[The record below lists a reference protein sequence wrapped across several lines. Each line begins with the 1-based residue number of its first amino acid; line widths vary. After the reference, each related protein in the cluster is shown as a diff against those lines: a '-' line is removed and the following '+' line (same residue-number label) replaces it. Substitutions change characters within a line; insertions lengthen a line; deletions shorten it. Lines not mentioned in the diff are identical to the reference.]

1 MMPTSLVRIQGISV
15 QKYLRPSWVLGTLYD
30 WLAGLLTLILAR
42 TFYSLVHSLSSIHS
56 CLGYSMY
63 TSHGNHL
70 PLTQF
75 LYHCQ
80 CRLSIV
86 YHIQCVCI
94 ILVVLCY
101 CFDVFLLQKKFK
113 RKLLPLKCITVKI
126 QYLFLQYCAL
136 CQY

>member
-56 CLGYSMY
+56 CLGYSVY
-63 TSHGNHL
+63 TSHGL
-70 PLTQF
+70 SPSIDPIFVSL
-75 LYHCQ
+75 